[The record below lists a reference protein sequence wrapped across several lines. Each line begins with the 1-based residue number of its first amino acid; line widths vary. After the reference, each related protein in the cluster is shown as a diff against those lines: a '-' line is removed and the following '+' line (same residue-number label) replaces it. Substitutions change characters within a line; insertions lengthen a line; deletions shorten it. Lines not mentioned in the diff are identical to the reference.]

1 MYPDVI
7 LGLLPNFSFT
17 DWVVCPVCNGSPFQS
32 YLPIMEYPV
41 MLLFFLWWLINF
53 VVPTACLRSWAFKAA
68 NARAI
73 SIGDVQ
79 LEHQAWF
86 ISFLGVFN
94 VATLAALW
102 PRVPLVVCQ
111 VWAGCGEAR
120 RRMKRR
126 EAQSPGEYAVALE
139 MLKNVISYPI
149 YSIWSSGMLTVFMSA
164 ALYYS
169 CDWVTIWKRPV
180 LWDRYTLPNHILLNQ
195 YKLLYWF
202 LCWRVA
208 APIRLQNNLWL

>member
-1 MYPDVI
+1 MIQSYVASCAIVCEDC
-7 LGLLPNFSFT
+7 GSCPNFRLAGISQYIQTSFSGSSPT
-17 DWVVCPVCNGSPFQS
+17 WVVCPATGLHSN
-32 YLPIMEYPV
+32 PIDPEWNIK
-41 MLLFFLWWLINF
+41 LLFFLWWLINF

-111 VWAGCGEAR
+111 GWAGCGEAR

-139 MLKNVISYPI
+139 MLKNVISYPTC
-149 YSIWSSGMLTVFMSA
+149 SIWSSGMLTVLMSA
-164 ALYYS
+164 ALHYS
-169 CDWVTIWKRPV
+169 CDWVTIWNRPGTV
-180 LWDRYTLPNHILLNQ
+180 GPLYTP
-195 YKLLYWF
+195 
-202 LCWRVA
+202 
-208 APIRLQNNLWL
+208 